1 MTTLRRTSIVVS
13 AFRFLSLVLAAL
25 ILLGAF
31 PGGRAAAADLL
42 VSRPCGPDRL
52 KGPLRRLIPQGAFG
66 ADFRPA
72 CRAHDACYDT
82 PGADKAS
89 CDRTYLRSM
98 ESACES
104 SRSPVLCRMVA
115 RAMYRPVSRH
125 GDDAFQ
131 SAQSI
136 ALAKLAGGPESPR

>member
-1 MTTLRRTSIVVS
+1 MMVGFRRFIPTLLFVT
-13 AFRFLSLVLAAL
+13 L
-25 ILLGAF
+25 LLGVSGAH
-31 PGGRAAAADLL
+31 RDAVAADLL
-42 VSRPCGPDRL
+42 ASHPCGPDSL

-82 PGADKAS
+82 PGADKRS
-89 CDRTYLRSM
+89 CDRNYLRAM
-98 ESACES
+98 ECACAS
-104 SRSPVLCRMVA
+104 SRHPILCRMVA
-115 RAMYRPVSRH
+115 RTMYRATSRH

-136 ALAKLAGGPESPR
+136 AWAKLAGGEGAPR